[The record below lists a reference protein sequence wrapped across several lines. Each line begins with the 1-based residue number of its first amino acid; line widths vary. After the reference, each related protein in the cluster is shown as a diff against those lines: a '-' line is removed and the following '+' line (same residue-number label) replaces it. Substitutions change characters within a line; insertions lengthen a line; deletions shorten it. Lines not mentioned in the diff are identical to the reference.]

1 LVIYYQSDAFNLKCI
16 IASKDGN
23 RYCVR
28 EREKLEL
35 AANLLAEVTK
45 RMKDMVAYMK
55 STHPD
60 DPRTIRLVEGFNPK
74 KVSETLPTSELTA
87 YREREKLELA
97 ANLLA
102 EVTKR
107 MKDMVAYMKSTH
119 PDDPRTIRLVEGFN
133 PKKVSETLPTSE
145 LTAYSENKGEKVAFC
160 LNTSKDGN
168 KLIDLNT
175 LTFVALHELSHIMT
189 VSIGH
194 KQEFWQNFKYLLQ
207 NAKEAGIYNPVDY
220 KKNPKQYCGMSINDN
235 PYYDL
240 V

>member
-1 LVIYYQSDAFNLKCI
+1 MNKHSIFFYIFLAIILFFCLVIYYQSDAFNLKCI

-55 STHPD
+55 SKHPE

-74 KVSETLPTSELTA
+74 
-87 YREREKLELA
+87 R
-97 ANLLA
+97 
-102 EVTKR
+102 
-107 MKDMVAYMKSTH
+107 
-119 PDDPRTIRLVEGFN
+119 I
-133 PKKVSETLPTSE
+133 SETLPTSE
-145 LTAYSENKGEKVAFC
+145 LTAYSENKGEKMAFC
-160 LNTSKDGN
+160 LNTSKEGN
-168 KLIDLNT
+168 KLIDIET
-175 LTFVALHELSHIMT
+175 LTFVGLHELSHIMT

-194 KQEFWQNFKYLLQ
+194 KQDFWQNFKFLLQ
-207 NAKEAGIYNPVDY
+207 NAKDAGIYEPVDY
-220 KKNPKQYCGMSINDN
+220 KKKPQQYCGMSINDN